1 MYTVSVWK
9 IQAMCAVITKQ
20 QTLIYRFRF
29 LGLGLDVN
37 ISCTFAHIY

>member
-20 QTLIYRFRF
+20 QTLIYRF